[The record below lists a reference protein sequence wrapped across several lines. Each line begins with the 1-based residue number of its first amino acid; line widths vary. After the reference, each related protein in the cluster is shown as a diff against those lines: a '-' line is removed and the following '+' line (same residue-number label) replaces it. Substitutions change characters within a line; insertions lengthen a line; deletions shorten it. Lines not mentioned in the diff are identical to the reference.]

1 MCAIRTVFLLMRRC
15 ADKER
20 PLTDWQIANTS
31 TPANLLLGA
40 QGGLYRFAELQET
53 LIKGFWRVMPLSM
66 RCPIDFKMIGEPGV
80 YKLAH
85 FTSNLSLQYRLLFSK
100 CVIISMITEQQ
111 VHGLAFIVCT
121 CTFNFAVLLQVYTC
135 TSNNNVI
142 KPLRLKTPYTNQ

>member
-1 MCAIRTVFLLMRRC
+1 MCHTHCVFINEKMCWQRMTPEWLTDRKHFNPCKLVAWGTRRTV
-15 ADKER
+15 E
-20 PLTDWQIANTS
+20 I
-31 TPANLLLGA
+31 
-40 QGGLYRFAELQET
+40 AELQET
-53 LIKGFWRVMPLSM
+53 LIKGFWRVVPLSM
-66 RCPIDFKMIGEPGV
+66 SCPIDFKMIEEPGV

-111 VHGLAFIVCT
+111 VHGLAFIVYT
-121 CTFNFAVLLQVYTC
+121 CTFNFVVLLQVYTC